1 MPDQILYSVVARQTV
16 VLAEFSTVTGNANLV
31 AHRILEKLPAEDSRV
46 SYTQERHVFHVLV
59 THGLAFVCMAEEA
72 LGRRIPFAFL
82 DDIKEKFLG
91 AYGPEAA
98 QYAVAY
104 EFNTEFSGVL
114 QQRMRY
120 FANDPN
126 ADTISRVRGGVA
138 EVKNIM
144 VENIEK
150 VLERGERI
158 ELLVDKTD
166 HLQSQSFAFKRD
178 ARQLKQK
185 MWWSKIRWWAAL
197 AAVVLVIIYIVLAI
211 FCGPKMHC

>member
-1 MPDQILYSVVARQTV
+1 MSALQ
-16 VLAEFSTVTGNANLV
+16 
-31 AHRILEKLPAEDSRV
+31 
-46 SYTQERHVFHVLV
+46 
-59 THGLAFVCMAEEA
+59 A

-82 DDIKEKFLG
+82 DDIKEKFLS
-91 AYGPEAA
+91 AYGPKAA

-126 ADTISRVRGGVA
+126 ADTISRVHGGVA

-150 VLERGERI
+150 VHAQH
-158 ELLVDKTD
+158 LL
-166 HLQSQSFAFKRD
+166 
-178 ARQLKQK
+178 
-185 MWWSKIRWWAAL
+185 
-197 AAVVLVIIYIVLAI
+197 
-211 FCGPKMHC
+211 P